1 VTNPLDAE
9 HQMALLR
16 DWARG
21 SRASGEALIRSM
33 LPGIYGLCLRIL
45 RNESDAQ
52 DAAQDA
58 FAKLTVAVQQ
68 GTEIRELRKW
78 MATVAMN
85 KSIDIQRGRGRTVPL
100 EESGPLEP
108 AAEDSEPLDRL
119 DLPTL
124 RGWIDQLPDRY
135 RLILHY
141 HFQMGMPPRDIAET
155 MGLEPG
161 TARVLLHR
169 AVAALRKKAK
179 P

>member
-1 VTNPLDAE
+1 
-9 HQMALLR
+9 
-16 DWARG
+16 
-21 SRASGEALIRSM
+21 M

-58 FAKLTVAVQQ
+58 FAKLTVAVKQ
-68 GTEIRELRKW
+68 GTEIRDLRKW

-85 KSIDIQRGRGRTVPL
+85 KSIDIRRGRGRTVLL
-100 EESGPLEP
+100 EEGGPLEP
-108 AAEDSEPLDRL
+108 AAAESEPIDRL
-119 DLPTL
+119 DLPML
-124 RGWIDQLPDRY
+124 RAWIDELPERY

-141 HFQMGMPPRDIAET
+141 HFLMGMPPRDIAEV
-155 MGLEPG
+155 MNLEPG